1 MRKLFFNNRAIYQIA
16 LLLSTLTVLF
26 ATLGCLKKSKSY
38 FRLKTRTEN
47 FSQLK
52 NLTKSIDYSKDIS
65 VLSIHDSVF
74 VYFTD
79 KNKKLIKYSLT
90 ENRIDTVPL
99 KVDCMEE
106 DMTIMVIDQIVYLR
120 CGTLMHILDLKTQM
134 SKKINS
140 CPFENC
146 YFIPCMHDR
155 SISATFDHSFIYQV
169 GNSNNFNYIDSFI
182 FLKYEDAGKF
192 NKIVKYPDYFSKKYV
207 HYLSFIRT
215 VEDSFLYYLNVLD
228 NKIYKLNHC
237 SNEPIGISEI
247 FGKDIV
253 DYDTSRLTDMMYLKN
268 YSEQVPFNIRLIKLE
283 KYLVLLR
290 LLPHKNNSE
299 YRLLIF
305 NNDLKL
311 LSNTRINHPV
321 NSRLIYSLHNNLT
334 FLDPPNNLAY
344 EYLFED

>member
-1 MRKLFFNNRAIYQIA
+1 MTKTPINNRAIFQIA
-16 LLLSTLTVLF
+16 LLLSMIIVLS
-26 ATLGCLKKSKSY
+26 ATFGCIKKSKIF
-38 FRLKTRTEN
+38 FRLSARTEN

-52 NLTKSIDYSKDIS
+52 KLNKAIDYTKDIS
-65 VLSIHDSVF
+65 VQSIHDSIF
-74 VYFTD
+74 IYFTD
-79 KNKKLIKYSLT
+79 KNKQLLKYSLT
-90 ENRIDTVPL
+90 ENRMDTISL
-99 KVDCMEE
+99 KIGCSEE
-106 DMTIMVIDQIVYLR
+106 DMTITVVDQIAYYR
-120 CGTLMHILDLKTQM
+120 CGRQMHFIDLKTQNFNT
-134 SKKINS
+134 INS

-155 SISATFDHSFIYQV
+155 SISTTFDQSIIYQV
-169 GNSNNFNYIDSFI
+169 GNSDKFNYIDSFI
-182 FLKYEDAGKF
+182 FLKNGETAHSKKLGR
-192 NKIVKYPDYFSKKYV
+192 YPEYFLKKYV

-215 VEDSFLYYLNVLD
+215 VEDSFLFYLNVLD

-237 SNEPIGISEI
+237 TDEPIRMSES

-290 LLPHKNNSE
+290 LMPHKDDSE

-321 NSRLIYSLHNNLT
+321 NSRLIYNNSKNIT
-334 FLDPPNNLAY
+334 FLDPPNNQAY
-344 EYLFED
+344 EYLFEN